1 MTRWNKV
8 LQMVT
13 LACSVVVA
21 GGCRGRAV
29 TPPAASGDETPD
41 PPARSGEIAIDSK
54 MLASIKVDAI
64 SDGGATSMLTV
75 AGRVQFDEDRVARVL
90 APLSGQVVDL
100 RVRVGD
106 PVRKGQ
112 TICALSSRDA
122 AVAAG
127 EHIESRKD
135 LELAEKNAVMTHDLF
150 EHEAASKMA
159 LQQAENDLAKAR
171 ARVARTEEALHVLG
185 LAAQDDVAQFNGRV
199 PILAPIAGVVIE
211 RRVTDGQFAPAD
223 GTPLMTVANLDTVWV
238 IGDLFERDLRL
249 VGRGQPAT
257 VTTGAYPG
265 IRFEGRVNYIS
276 EAIDPASRT
285 AKVRVSVAN
294 PGGRLKPE
302 MYTVVALAVAT
313 DGQRALKAPADAIFT
328 EDGRSF
334 VYVELSAGH
343 FARRAVEVAPG
354 EGPDRRILTG
364 LRPGDRIVVDGALL
378 LRQEE
383 QQRAS

>member
-8 LQMVT
+8 LQTIT
-13 LACSVVVA
+13 LACSVLVA
-21 GGCRGRAV
+21 GGCAGRAA
-29 TPPAASGDETPD
+29 TPAASGDRVPD

-54 MLASIKVDAI
+54 MLTSIKVGAI
-64 SDGGATSMLTV
+64 GDGGATSMLTV

-100 RVRVGD
+100 RVKVGD
-106 PVRKGQ
+106 QVRKGQ
-112 TICALSSRDA
+112 TVCALGSRDA

-135 LELAEKNAVMTHDLF
+135 LELAEKNAVMTRDLF
-150 EHEAASKMA
+150 EHEAASKMS

-171 ARVARTEEALHVLG
+171 ARVARTEEALRVLG
-185 LAAQDDVAQFNGRV
+185 LVAQDDVARFNGRV

-265 IRFEGRVNYIS
+265 IKFEGRVNYIS

-294 PGGRLKPE
+294 PGERLKPE
-302 MYTVVALAVAT
+302 MYAVVALAVAG
-313 DGQRALKAPADAIFT
+313 DGERALKAPADAIFT

-334 VYVELSAGH
+334 VYVELSPGH

-354 EGPDRRILTG
+354 EGPSRRILTG

>member
-1 MTRWNKV
+1 MKRQTRG
-8 LQMVT
+8 L
-13 LACSVVVA
+13 
-21 GGCRGRAV
+21 
-29 TPPAASGDETPD
+29 
-41 PPARSGEIAIDSK
+41 
-54 MLASIKVDAI
+54 KVDAI
-64 SDGGATSMLTV
+64 GDGGATSMLSV

-100 RVRVGD
+100 RVKVGD
-106 PVRKGQ
+106 SVRKGQ
-112 TICALSSRDA
+112 AVCGLSSRDA

-127 EHIESRKD
+127 EHIESRRD
-135 LELAEKNAVMTHDLF
+135 LELAEKNAVKTHDLF

-199 PILAPIAGVVIE
+199 PILTPIAGVVIE

-238 IGDLFERDLRL
+238 IGDLFERDLQL

-276 EAIDPASRT
+276 AAIDPASRT

-302 MYTVVALAVAT
+302 MYAVVALAVAG
-313 DGQRALKAPADAIFT
+313 DGQRALNAPADAIFT

-334 VYVELSAGH
+334 VYLELSAGR

-354 EGPDRRILTG
+354 GGPNRRILTG
-364 LRPGDRIVVDGALL
+364 LRLGDRIVVDGALL

-383 QQRAS
+383 LQRAS

>member
-1 MTRWNKV
+1 MTRWNMV
-8 LQMVT
+8 LHAVI
-13 LACSVVVA
+13 LACPVLAA
-21 GGCRGRAV
+21 GGCSGRAA
-29 TPPAASGDETPD
+29 TPPAVSDAQASDMS
-41 PPARSGEIAIDSK
+41 ARSGEIAIDQT
-54 MLASIKVDAI
+54 MLTSIRVDAI
-64 SDGGATSMLTV
+64 GDGGATSVLTV
-75 AGRVQFDEDRVARVL
+75 AGKVQFDEDRVARVL

-100 RVRVGD
+100 RVKVGD

-112 TICALSSRDA
+112 TICGLSSRDA
-122 AVAAG
+122 AAAAG

-135 LELAEKNAVMTHDLF
+135 LELAEKNAAMTQDLY

-185 LAAQDDVAQFNGRV
+185 LAVQDDVARFNGRV

-238 IGDLFERDLRL
+238 IGDLFERDLQL

-257 VTTGAYPG
+257 VSTGAYPG
-265 IRFEGRVNYIS
+265 VRFEGRVDHIS
-276 EAIDPASRT
+276 ESIDTATRT

-302 MYTVVALAVAT
+302 MYAAVGLAVAG
-313 DGQRALKAPADAIFT
+313 GQRALNVPADAIFT
-328 EDGRSF
+328 EEGRSF
-334 VYVELSAGH
+334 VYVEVRAGH
-343 FARRAVEVAPG
+343 FTRRAVEVAPG
-354 EGPDRRILTG
+354 EGPNRRILAG
-364 LRPGDRIVVDGALL
+364 LRAGDRIVVDGALL